1 MEKGVLSPSLIPQI
15 NQIARKIGKT
25 QMFSGLRLK
34 TNESVWQLMIF
45 FSHLGEKTYSIMSD
59 VRCYRLFH
67 FDCFIANQMIR
78 STVHDTLCLTGMG
91 ANYDWCTLS
100 EWCFLQVFYVWRC
113 SIHASEMSIPLSLLI
128 WLIWVN
134 SLLFLD
140 ASVCISIFCHSQ
152 SRATFFQWS
161 VLSVYGLIGH
171 VVLVQVLDLD
181 QPLCLLSKWVFV
193 DLLK

>member
-34 TNESVWQLMIF
+34 TNESVWQLMNF

-78 STVHDTLCLTGMG
+78 STAHMTH
-91 ANYDWCTLS
+91 
-100 EWCFLQVFYVWRC
+100 YV
-113 SIHASEMSIPLSLLI
+113 
-128 WLIWVN
+128 
-134 SLLFLD
+134 
-140 ASVCISIFCHSQ
+140 
-152 SRATFFQWS
+152 
-161 VLSVYGLIGH
+161 
-171 VVLVQVLDLD
+171 
-181 QPLCLLSKWVFV
+181 
-193 DLLK
+193 

>member
-1 MEKGVLSPSLIPQI
+1 MEKGVLSPSLISQI

-78 STVHDTLCLTGMG
+78 STAHMTH
-91 ANYDWCTLS
+91 
-100 EWCFLQVFYVWRC
+100 YVWLGWAPTMIGVHCLSGAFSRFFMYDVV
-113 SIHASEMSIPLSLLI
+113 ASTLQKCRFRYPCWSGWSGWIASFFSMHLCVSVFFVTRSQEPPFFNAVCWVCMD
-128 WLIWVN
+128 WLGV
-134 SLLFLD
+134 S
-140 ASVCISIFCHSQ
+140 
-152 SRATFFQWS
+152 
-161 VLSVYGLIGH
+161 Y
-171 VVLVQVLDLD
+171 
-181 QPLCLLSKWVFV
+181 
-193 DLLK
+193 